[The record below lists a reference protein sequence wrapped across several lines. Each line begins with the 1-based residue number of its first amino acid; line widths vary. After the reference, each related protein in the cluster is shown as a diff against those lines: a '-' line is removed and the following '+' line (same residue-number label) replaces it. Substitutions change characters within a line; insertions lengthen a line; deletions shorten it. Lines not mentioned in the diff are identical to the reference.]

1 MKTKELQ
8 VFSNAEFGQLRTV
21 VIDGTPWMI
30 GKDVAIALGYKD
42 SKSAIADHV
51 DSEDKQIIQMWQNAP
66 FEIPNRGLTLINE
79 SGLYSL
85 ILSSK
90 LPGAKRFKRWVTS
103 EVLPAIH
110 RTGEYR
116 VKPKASA
123 KPALPAEYG
132 YFPKTFS
139 GVPVMITPDI
149 AHAVGR
155 CVKDIS
161 SLVKRSSELIEGSD
175 YKLLT
180 GDDLREFEKEN
191 PKLKPGHGM
200 LYVIYRSGVEKL
212 FGIWKPKEGAPMLP
226 PPEPEFVDP
235 VNDKAYMKLVDDIE
249 NAMNTL
255 SAVLR
260 HSLRKKTY
268 KEFKDLAEVIR
279 NCGFEV
285 AHQGCKFDRW
295 KPERE
300 SNPVGA
306 ENALK

>member
-21 VIDGTPWMI
+21 IIDGTPWMI
-30 GKDVAIALGYKD
+30 GKDVAIALGYKNTRKAL
-42 SKSAIADHV
+42 SDHV
-51 DSEDKQIIQMWQNAP
+51 ETEDKKDGVTIRDSIGRGQNVVV
-66 FEIPNRGLTLINE
+66 INE

-116 VKPKASA
+116 MKPKASA
-123 KPALPAEYG
+123 KSALPTEYE
-132 YFPKTFS
+132 YFPKTFR

-180 GDDLREFEKEN
+180 GDDIREFEREN

-249 NAMNTL
+249 NAMNFL
-255 SAVLR
+255 SSLLR
-260 HSLRKKTY
+260 HSLRRKSYQDFKK
-268 KEFKDLAEVIR
+268 LAVNIQ
-279 NCGFEV
+279 NVGFEV
-285 AHQGCKFDRW
+285 ADQAYHFTLW
-295 KPERE
+295 KPERG
-300 SNPVGA
+300 SNLIGA

>member
-1 MKTKELQ
+1 MMKTKELQ

-21 VIDGTPWMI
+21 VIDSTPWMI

-51 DSEDKQIIQMWQNAP
+51 DSEDKQIIQRWQNAP

-123 KPALPAEYG
+123 KPALPPKYE
-132 YFPKTFS
+132 YFPKTFR

-149 AHAVGR
+149 AHAVGKS
-155 CVKDIS
+155 VKDIA
-161 SLVKRSSELIEGSD
+161 SLVKQSPKLIDGED

-180 GDDLREFEKEN
+180 GNDIREFEKEN

-212 FGIWKPKEGAPMLP
+212 FGIWKPKEGAPMLSP
-226 PPEPEFVDP
+226 HEPEFVDP

-249 NAMNTL
+249 YTMHFMSML
-255 SAVLR
+255 LRRSLKKKSYEDFKKLAVNIQNVGL
-260 HSLRKKTY
+260 
-268 KEFKDLAEVIR
+268 
-279 NCGFEV
+279 EV
-285 AHQGCKFDRW
+285 ADQAFHFTLW
-295 KPERE
+295 KPER
-300 SNPVGA
+300 G
-306 ENALK
+306 K

>member
-1 MKTKELQ
+1 MNKIQ
-8 VFSNAEFGQLRTV
+8 VFENKEFGQLRS
-21 VIDGTPWMI
+21 VIVDGTPWMI
-30 GKDVAIALGYKD
+30 GKDVAIALGYKNTRKAL
-42 SKSAIADHV
+42 SDHV
-51 DSEDKQIIQMWQNAP
+51 ETEDKKDGVTIRDSIGREQNVVV
-66 FEIPNRGLTLINE
+66 INE

-123 KPALPAEYG
+123 KPALPAEYE
-132 YFPKTFS
+132 YFPKTFR
-139 GVPVMITPDI
+139 GEPVMITPDI
-149 AHAVGR
+149 AHAVGKS
-155 CVKDIS
+155 VKDIAT
-161 SLVKRSSELIEGSD
+161 LLKRSSELIDGED

-180 GDDLREFEKEN
+180 GDDIREFEREN

-200 LYVIYRSGVEKL
+200 LYVIYRSGFEKL

-300 SNPVGA
+300 SNLIGA
-306 ENALK
+306 ENALR

>member
-1 MKTKELQ
+1 MEKLMVYNGTNVET
-8 VFSNAEFGQLRTV
+8 FCIGTTV
-21 VIDGTPWMI
+21 YLNPYHV
-30 GKDVAIALGYKD
+30 GKCLGLTDSAVRKAVMGMTDRQAVKLKNSDVKD
-42 SKSAIADHV
+42 SNIRKLN
-51 DSEDKQIIQMWQNAP
+51 NAGEL
-66 FEIPNRGLTLINE
+66 FLTE
-79 SGLYSL
+79 SGVY
-85 ILSSK
+85 K
-90 LPGAKRFKRWVTS
+90 LAFRSNKPGAEKFTNWVAD

-123 KPALPAEYG
+123 KPALPAEYE
-132 YFPKTFS
+132 YFPKTFR

-180 GDDLREFEKEN
+180 GDDIREFEKEN

-226 PPEPEFVDP
+226 PPEPEFIDP

-249 NAMNTL
+249 YTMHFMSMLLRRSLKKKSYEDFKKLAVSIQNT
-255 SAVLR
+255 
-260 HSLRKKTY
+260 
-268 KEFKDLAEVIR
+268 
-279 NCGFEV
+279 GFEV
-285 AHQGCKFDRW
+285 ADQAYHFTLW
-295 KPERE
+295 KPE
-300 SNPVGA
+300 GG
-306 ENALK
+306 ENALTKR

>member
-1 MKTKELQ
+1 MMKTKELQ

-51 DSEDKQIIQMWQNAP
+51 DSEDKQIIQRWQNAP

-90 LPGAKRFKRWVTS
+90 LPAAKRFKRWVTS

-110 RTGEYR
+110 HTGEYR

-123 KPALPAEYG
+123 KPALPPKYE
-132 YFPKTFS
+132 YFPKTFR

-149 AHAVGR
+149 AHAVGKS
-155 CVKDIS
+155 VKDIA
-161 SLVKRSSELIEGSD
+161 SLVKRSSELIDGED

-180 GDDLREFEKEN
+180 GDDIREFEKEN

-226 PPEPEFVDP
+226 PPEPEFIDP

-249 NAMNTL
+249 YTMHFMSML
-255 SAVLR
+255 LRRSLKKKSYEDFKKLAVNIQN
-260 HSLRKKTY
+260 
-268 KEFKDLAEVIR
+268 V
-279 NCGFEV
+279 GFEV
-285 AHQGCKFDRW
+285 ADQAYHFTLW
-295 KPERE
+295 KPER
-300 SNPVGA
+300 G
-306 ENALK
+306 K

>member
-1 MKTKELQ
+1 MNKIQ
-8 VFSNAEFGQLRTV
+8 VFENKESGQVRSMTLN
-21 VIDGTPWMI
+21 GSPWFV
-30 GKDVAIALGYKD
+30 GRDVATALGYKNSRD
-42 SKSAIADHV
+42 ALAKHV
-51 DSEDKQIIQMWQNAP
+51 DEEDKDVAKRDTLGGEQEVII
-66 FEIPNRGLTLINE
+66 INE

-116 VKPKASA
+116 MKPKASA
-123 KPALPAEYG
+123 KPALPAEYE
-132 YFPKTFS
+132 YFPKTFR

-149 AHAVGR
+149 AHAVGK

-161 SLVKRSSELIEGSD
+161 SLVKRSSELIEGKD

-180 GDDLREFEKEN
+180 GDDIREFEREN

-249 NAMNTL
+249 NAMNFL
-255 SAVLR
+255 SSLLR
-260 HSLRKKTY
+260 HSLRRKSYQDFKKLT
-268 KEFKDLAEVIR
+268 VNIQ
-279 NCGFEV
+279 NVGFEV
-285 AHQGCKFDRW
+285 ADQAYHFTLW
-295 KPERE
+295 KPER
-300 SNPVGA
+300 G
-306 ENALK
+306 K

>member
-1 MKTKELQ
+1 MMKTKELQ

-51 DSEDKQIIQMWQNAP
+51 DSEDKQIIQRWQNAP

-116 VKPKASA
+116 MKPKASE
-123 KPALPAEYG
+123 KPALPAEYE
-132 YFPKTFS
+132 YFPKTFR
-139 GVPVMITPDI
+139 GEPVMTTQDI
-149 AHAVGR
+149 AHAIDRDVR
-155 CVKDIS
+155 SVAS
-161 SLVKRSSELIEGSD
+161 FVKRSANLFPGAD
-175 YKLLT
+175 FKLLT
-180 GDDLREFEKEN
+180 GTLLREFEREN
-191 PKLKPGHGM
+191 PKLSSGHNK

-212 FGIWKPKEGAPMLP
+212 FGIWNPKEGAPMLP

-249 NAMNTL
+249 YTMHFMSML
-255 SAVLR
+255 LRRSLKKKSYEDFKKLAVNIQN
-260 HSLRKKTY
+260 
-268 KEFKDLAEVIR
+268 V
-279 NCGFEV
+279 GVEV
-285 AHQGCKFDRW
+285 ADQAFHFTLW
-295 KPERE
+295 KPERGE
-300 SNPVGA
+300 
-306 ENALK
+306 

>member
-1 MKTKELQ
+1 MKTR
-8 VFSNAEFGQLRTV
+8 SSIRTLI
-21 VIDGTPWMI
+21 IDGMI
-30 GKDVAIALGYKD
+30 WFVGKDVAIALGYKNTKD
-42 SKSAIADHV
+42 ALRKHV
-51 DSEDKQIIQMWQNAP
+51 DAEDKKDGVANRDPIGREQNV
-66 FEIPNRGLTLINE
+66 TVINE

-123 KPALPAEYG
+123 KPALPAEYE
-132 YFPKTFS
+132 YFPKTFRS
-139 GVPVMITPDI
+139 VPVMITPDI
-149 AHAVGR
+149 AHAVSR

-180 GDDLREFEKEN
+180 GDDLREFEREN

-249 NAMNTL
+249 NAMNFL
-255 SAVLR
+255 SSLLR
-260 HSLRKKTY
+260 HSLRKKSY
-268 KEFKDLAEVIR
+268 QDFKKLAVNIQ
-279 NCGFEV
+279 NVGFEV
-285 AHQGCKFDRW
+285 ADQAYHFTLW

-300 SNPVGA
+300 SNLIGA